1 MLSRGQMSSKSD
13 RDSFPGQGRGRGTH
27 KTTIPNVSHMSSK
40 SDRGSFGGRERGGGE
55 GRAKGKHTTT
65 TPSVSATAPST
76 TIPIHSVTA
85 SGAPNPTHSA
95 PASSEAN
102 HSVTASGAPNPTHSA
117 PTSSEPT
124 FAEAST
130 SSGNDSRGLF
140 RWDSIH
146 DREIQK
152 IWRAKSAKYV
162 CQSLG
167 DIRRGR
173 SAGTWMPEKVLRA
186 LKEKWMTDPHFQ
198 RMSDQNKKNIAANK
212 DGYEKQLGRSV
223 SIPEV
228 FLKVNYN
235 EKIGKWVTSKAK
247 GTFTAYK
254 KLKASK
260 IAQGITNIDDSQC
273 FYEATGGCNKKG
285 HAYGF
290 GSEASFYSST
300 SSNSSSSGVIDVQQL
315 CHRLGAL
322 EQRNELL
329 ESELASIRSLLLKI
343 SSTSRFSS
351 GYDASFSA
359 VPNAIHDDKDD
370 EDNEDLGD
378 DEYLGDDEDL
388 GDDEGDI
395 GCDGDDG
402 MECDEGDL

>member
-1 MLSRGQMSSKSD
+1 ML
-13 RDSFPGQGRGRGTH
+13 
-27 KTTIPNVSHMSSK
+27 SK

-55 GRAKGKHTTT
+55 GRAKGKHKTT
-65 TPSVSATAPST
+65 TPSVSATAPSA
-76 TIPIHSVTA
+76 TIPIHSATA
-85 SGAPNPTHSA
+85 SGAPNSTHSV

-117 PTSSEPT
+117 PASSEPT

-130 SSGNDSRGLF
+130 SLGNDSRMSMKSKYDQPWTGWREVSTNVKKLWFEEFQGLF

-186 LKEKWMTDPHFQ
+186 LKEKWTTDPHF
-198 RMSDQNKKNIAANK
+198 S
-212 DGYEKQLGRSV
+212 
-223 SIPEV
+223 
-228 FLKVNYN
+228 
-235 EKIGKWVTSKAK
+235 TH
-247 GTFTAYK
+247 TAYK

-273 FYEATGGCNKKG
+273 FYEATGGCNNKG

-300 SSNSSSSGVIDVQQL
+300 SSNSSTSGVIDVQQL

-343 SSTSRFSS
+343 SRTSRFSS
-351 GYDASFSA
+351 GYDASSSA
-359 VPNAIHDDKDD
+359 VPNAIHDDEDD
-370 EDNEDLGD
+370 EDLGD